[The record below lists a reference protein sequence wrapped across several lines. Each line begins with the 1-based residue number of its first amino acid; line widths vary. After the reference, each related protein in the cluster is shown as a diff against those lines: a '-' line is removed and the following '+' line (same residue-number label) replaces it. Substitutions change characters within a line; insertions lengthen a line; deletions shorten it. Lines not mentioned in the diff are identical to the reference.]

1 MKYNKDKLV
10 QYIGDYYDHP
20 RPRLRLRLHLHLHLR
35 LRLRPH
41 PNLYSRPQLIKE
53 DLGIILEY
61 LTPEQTWTED
71 YLKQYKDN
79 KEWYKEGT
87 YKVHFQKLKQ
97 TVYVFEGEI
106 KQYISKKEQ

>member
-10 QYIGDYYDHP
+10 QCIGDWYGYSP
-20 RPRLRLRLHLHLHLR
+20 RPRLRPRLRLHLR
-35 LRLRPH
+35 LRLHIFSH
-41 PNLYSRPQLIKE
+41 PKLIKE

-61 LTPEQTWTED
+61 LTPEQTWEEY
-71 YLKQYKDN
+71 YLKKYKDN
-79 KEWYKEGT
+79 KKYYTEGS

-97 TVYVFEGEI
+97 TVYVFEDEI